1 MDEITFKERMSEAL
15 NSKIIDVP
23 SGLSKKEK
31 RQFIIDALKNN
42 QKDIDSEFVKTVD
55 EQFWDLLE

>member
-31 RQFIIDALKNN
+31 RQFIIDSLKNN
-42 QKDIDSEFVKTVD
+42 KKDIDSEFVKTVD